1 MLVLF
6 LPIFVSE
13 TKTNFGHSLERGKSL
28 LPLSPHLV
36 FFLPNPE
43 KKSEVIL
50 AFLLMRFNIFIQ
62 KHFSFVK
69 TQILIFITNY
79 LLGNYLLSFGNG
91 DVKSTFYCCCFC
103 DFHCWLWASNCL
115 TVFFC
120 SHSIYVTYGNGFNYF
135 SRYMNKEF
143 F

>member
-28 LPLSPHLV
+28 LPLPPHLV

-79 LLGNYLLSFGNG
+79 LLGNYLLIFGNG
-91 DVKSTFYCCCFC
+91 YVKSTFYCCCFC

-115 TVFFC
+115 TVFF
-120 SHSIYVTYGNGFNYF
+120 SFSFNICYLW
-135 SRYMNKEF
+135 
-143 F
+143 